1 VSAGRRPSWARIAA
15 FAALTLGALGGA
27 GVYLAK
33 ALHRVDAT
41 VAASISPPAPSS
53 PAPAAP
59 APTNARDAGRPATA
73 RPRPEASGAAAPHVQ
88 PSAPNPPRAPREQA
102 AAVTPGAEAPP
113 SLMFRITALG
123 ETYGRLGVAGL
134 SEPHRPPQATPL
146 YCERLHFGA
155 DRGVCLTAER
165 RMFARYG
172 AVIFDTAFQH
182 QHQPLRL
189 AGAPSRVRVA
199 PDGRYAAITVFVS
212 GHSYAAS
219 NFSTRT
225 SFIDLR
231 TGDLVVEDMESF
243 AVWRDGERLHGV
255 DFNFWGVTFARD
267 GNRFYA
273 TLGTGGQS
281 YLVDGDLARRQA
293 RVLRAGVECPAL
305 SPDNTRVAFKKRTGG
320 FVTAVAWRLS
330 VLDLATGKEWEL
342 AETRSVDDQ
351 VEWLDDQQL
360 LYGLLAAPSGTAV
373 TNVWVVPA
381 DGGGSPHLLVPGAA
395 SPVVVRL
402 ARQAG

>member
-1 VSAGRRPSWARIAA
+1 VSAGGRPSWRRIAA
-15 FAALTLGALGGA
+15 FAALTLAALGGA

-53 PAPAAP
+53 PTPVATAPA
-59 APTNARDAGRPATA
+59 NARDAGRTTA
-73 RPRPEASGAAAPHVQ
+73 RPRPGAA
-88 PSAPNPPRAPREQA
+88 R
-102 AAVTPGAEAPP
+102 AEAPERATTFTP
-113 SLMFRITALG
+113 GPEAPLSVMFRITALG

-134 SEPHRPPQATPL
+134 SEPHQPPTVTPL
-146 YCERLHFGA
+146 RCERLHWSG

-165 RMFARYG
+165 RMFATYG
-172 AVIFDTAFQH
+172 AVIFDAAFQLRH
-182 QHQPLRL
+182 QLRL
-189 AGAPSRVRVA
+189 VGPPSRVRVS
-199 PDGRYAAITVFVS
+199 PDGRHAAVTVFVS

-231 TGDLVVEDMESF
+231 TGDLAVEDMESF
-243 AVWRDGERLHGV
+243 AVWRDGERFHAV
-255 DFNFWGVTFARD
+255 DLNFWGVTFARD

-273 TLGTGGQS
+273 TLGTGGQT

-330 VLDLATGKEWEL
+330 VLELATGKEWEL
-342 AETRSVDDQ
+342 PETRSVDDQ

-360 LYGLLAAPSGTAV
+360 LYGLPAAPSGTAV

-381 DGGGSPHLLVPGAA
+381 DGGGAPRLLVPGAA
-395 SPVVVRL
+395 SPVVVR
-402 ARQAG
+402 ATR